1 MLADTEDRATPPAE
15 PLRRRKSLSHRM
27 KNEWDSL
34 LWLFAAFAVFYFT
47 NFAST
52 LVFNELVNGTW
63 LMLSAAI
70 LLVSMGC
77 VAYAIVFLPGLQADN
92 WRENAPGLI
101 ITATVTGI
109 IGGIW

>member
-52 LVFNELVNGTW
+52 LVFNELVNGY
-63 LMLSAAI
+63 
-70 LLVSMGC
+70 
-77 VAYAIVFLPGLQADN
+77 VAKGLPPMSCLAN
-92 WRENAPGLI
+92 
-101 ITATVTGI
+101 
-109 IGGIW
+109 